1 MKKIIS
7 LLLTL
12 SLSASLLL
20 TCAAGAYNKKQLDQ
34 ADALNHLGLFLGT
47 GQGYELDARLDR
59 SQSITL
65 ILRMLG
71 EIAEAE
77 KGGYTHPFTDV
88 PGWADKYVAYAY
100 EKGYVK
106 GYSATTFGGT
116 DQVSDFQYLT
126 MVLRAMGYSDS
137 GETPDFDYRKSAVLA
152 KELGLV
158 SSADDDTDFVRGNAV
173 EIFWNAMSTKLKNSD
188 ETLSERLIAQKV
200 FTQAQFNTA
209 SSYAKNGKPSSGG
222 MSSGGTTSGGT
233 TSGGTTSGGTTSG
246 GTTSGGTTSGG
257 TTSGGTTSGGT
268 TSGGTT
274 DDTKPKTL
282 TWEEYNAL
290 SGEKQ
295 YAYFQSFSDPKDFFA
310 WQEKAKA
317 DYEKRHPTIEVG
329 KDGTV
334 DIGDLIN
341 GNN

>member
-1 MKKIIS
+1 MKKMIS

-20 TCAAGAYNKKQLDQ
+20 TCAAGTYNKKQIDQ

-47 GQGYELDARLDR
+47 GQGYELEARLDR

-71 EIAEAE
+71 EIAKAE

-88 PGWADKYVAYAY
+88 PKWADKYVAYAY

-137 GETPDFDYRKSAVLA
+137 GETPDFDYRKSAVLGR
-152 KELGLV
+152 ELGLV
-158 SSADDDTDFVRGNAV
+158 PSAGDDPDFVRGNAV

-222 MSSGGTTSGGT
+222 TSSGGA
-233 TSGGTTSGGTTSG
+233 
-246 GTTSGGTTSGG
+246 
-257 TTSGGTTSGGT
+257 

-295 YAYFQSFSDPKDFFA
+295 YAYFQSFSDPMDFFA
-310 WQEKAKA
+310 WQEEAKA
-317 DYEKRHPTIEVG
+317 AYDKAHPTIEVG
-329 KDGTV
+329 KDGTI
-334 DIGDLIN
+334 DLGDLVN
-341 GNN
+341 GKS

>member
-88 PGWADKYVAYAY
+88 PKWADKYVAYAY

-152 KELGLV
+152 KKLGLV
-158 SSADDDTDFVRGNAV
+158 PGAGEDPDFVRGNAV

-200 FTQAQFNTA
+200 FTQAQFDTA
-209 SSYAKNGKPSSGG
+209 SSYAKSGKPSSGG
-222 MSSGGTTSGGT
+222 TSSGGTTSGGT
-233 TSGGTTSGGTTSG
+233 TPTPTPDSGK
-246 GTTSGGTTSGG
+246 
-257 TTSGGTTSGGT
+257 
-268 TSGGTT
+268 
-274 DDTKPKTL
+274 KPQDY
-282 TWEEYNAL
+282 TWEEYQAL
-290 SGEKQ
+290 EDKDAFVS
-295 YAYFQSFSDPKDFFA
+295 SFDNLADFMA
-310 WQEKAKA
+310 WQQAAKA
-317 DYEKRHPTIEVG
+317 EYDAKQNVVKPG
-329 KDGTV
+329 KDGTI
-334 DIGDLIN
+334 DLGDLVN
-341 GNN
+341 SRS

>member
-20 TCAAGAYNKKQLDQ
+20 TCAAGTYNKKQIDQ

-77 KGGYTHPFTDV
+77 KGGYAHPFTDV
-88 PGWADKYVAYAY
+88 PKWADKYVAYAY

-137 GETPDFDYRKSAVLA
+137 GETPDFDYRKSAVLG

-158 SSADDDTDFVRGNAV
+158 PSPGDDPDFVRGNAV

-188 ETLSERLIAQKV
+188 ETLSERLISQKV

-209 SSYAKNGKPSSGG
+209 SSYAKNGKPSSGT
-222 MSSGGTTSGGT
+222 SSGGS
-233 TSGGTTSGGTTSG
+233 
-246 GTTSGGTTSGG
+246 
-257 TTSGGTTSGGT
+257 

-274 DDTKPKTL
+274 DDTKPKTM

-290 SGEKQ
+290 SAEKK
-295 YAYFQSFSDPKDFFA
+295 YAYFQSFSDPMDFFA
-310 WQEKAKA
+310 WQEQAKA
-317 DYEKRHPTIEVG
+317 AYDKAHPTIEVG
-329 KDGTV
+329 KDGT
-334 DIGDLIN
+334 IDLGGLVN
-341 GNN
+341 GKS

>member
-77 KGGYTHPFTDV
+77 KGGYAHPFTDV
-88 PGWADKYVAYAY
+88 PKWADKYVAYAY

-137 GETPDFDYRKSAVLA
+137 GETPDFDYRKSAVLG

-158 SSADDDTDFVRGNAV
+158 PSPGDDPDFVRGNAV
-173 EIFWNAMSTKLKNSD
+173 EIFWNAMSTKLKNSE
-188 ETLSERLIAQKV
+188 ETLSERLISQKV

-209 SSYAKNGKPSSGG
+209 SSYAKNGKPSSGT
-222 MSSGGTTSGGT
+222 SSGGS
-233 TSGGTTSGGTTSG
+233 
-246 GTTSGGTTSGG
+246 
-257 TTSGGTTSGGT
+257 

-290 SGEKQ
+290 SAEKK
-295 YAYFQSFSDPKDFFA
+295 YAYFQSFSDPMDFFA
-310 WQEKAKA
+310 WQEQAKA
-317 DYEKRHPTIEVG
+317 AYDEAHPTIEVG
-329 KDGTV
+329 KDGT
-334 DIGDLIN
+334 IDLGGLVN
-341 GNN
+341 GKS

>member
-88 PGWADKYVAYAY
+88 PKWADKYVAYAY

-137 GETPDFDYRKSAVLA
+137 GETPDFDYRKSAVLGR
-152 KELGLV
+152 ELGLV
-158 SSADDDTDFVRGNAV
+158 PSAGDDPDFVRGNAV

-209 SSYAKNGKPSSGG
+209 LSYAKNGKPSSGG
-222 MSSGGTTSGGT
+222 TS
-233 TSGGTTSGGTTSG
+233 
-246 GTTSGGTTSGG
+246 
-257 TTSGGTTSGGT
+257 SGGT

-290 SGEKQ
+290 SGEEQ

>member
-1 MKKIIS
+1 
-7 LLLTL
+7 
-12 SLSASLLL
+12 
-20 TCAAGAYNKKQLDQ
+20 
-34 ADALNHLGLFLGT
+34 
-47 GQGYELDARLDR
+47 
-59 SQSITL
+59 
-65 ILRMLG
+65 MLG

-88 PGWADKYVAYAY
+88 PKWADKYVAYAY

-137 GETPDFDYRKSAVLA
+137 GETPDFDYRKSAVLGR
-152 KELGLV
+152 ELGLV
-158 SSADDDTDFVRGNAV
+158 PSAGDDPDFVRGNAV

-209 SSYAKNGKPSSGG
+209 SSYAKNGKPS
-222 MSSGGTTSGGT
+222 
-233 TSGGTTSGGTTSG
+233 
-246 GTTSGGTTSGG
+246 SGG

>member
-88 PGWADKYVAYAY
+88 PKWADKYVAYAY

-137 GETPDFDYRKSAVLA
+137 GETPDFDYRKSAVLGR
-152 KELGLV
+152 ELGLV
-158 SSADDDTDFVRGNAV
+158 PSAGDDPDFVRGNAV

-200 FTQAQFNTA
+200 FTQAQFDTA
-209 SSYAKNGKPSSGG
+209 LSYAKNGKPSSGG
-222 MSSGGTTSGGT
+222 TSSGGTTSVGTTSGGT
-233 TSGGTTSGGTTSG
+233 TPTPAP
-246 GTTSGGTTSGG
+246 
-257 TTSGGTTSGGT
+257 
-268 TSGGTT
+268 
-274 DDTKPKTL
+274 DTGKKPQDY
-282 TWEEYNAL
+282 TWEEYQAM
-290 SGEKQ
+290 SGEQ
-295 YAYFQSFSDPKDFFA
+295 R
-310 WQEKAKA
+310 QEHFEKFESPEDYLTWMNDAKA
-317 DYEKRHPTIEVG
+317 AYDKAHPTIEVG

>member
-88 PGWADKYVAYAY
+88 PKWADEYVAYAY
-100 EKGYVK
+100 EQGYVK

-137 GETPDFDYRKSAVLA
+137 GETPDFDYRKSAVLGR
-152 KELGLV
+152 ELGLV
-158 SSADDDTDFVRGNAV
+158 PSAGDDPDFVRGNAV

-200 FTQAQFNTA
+200 FTQAQFDTA

-222 MSSGGTTSGGT
+222 TSSGGTTSGGT
-233 TSGGTTSGGTTSG
+233 TPTPTP
-246 GTTSGGTTSGG
+246 
-257 TTSGGTTSGGT
+257 
-268 TSGGTT
+268 
-274 DDTKPKTL
+274 DTGKKPQDY
-282 TWEEYNAL
+282 TWEEYQAM
-290 SGEKQ
+290 SEGEKTQ
-295 YAYFQSFSDPKDFFA
+295 FIDSFENQIAFWEWCQNA
-310 WQEKAKA
+310 EKAYKDSQIPWDMEKPIDF
-317 DYEKRHPTIEVG
+317 DY
-329 KDGTV
+329 
-334 DIGDLIN
+334 LN
-341 GNN
+341 G

>member
-12 SLSASLLL
+12 SLSASFLL
-20 TCAAGAYNKKQLDQ
+20 TCAAGAYNKKQIDQ
-34 ADALNHLGLFLGT
+34 ADALNYLGLFLGT

-88 PGWADKYVAYAY
+88 PKWADKYVAYAY

-137 GETPDFDYRKSAVLA
+137 GETPDFDYRRSAVLA
-152 KELGLV
+152 KKLGLV
-158 SSADDDTDFVRGNAV
+158 PSPGDDPDFVRGNAV
-173 EIFWNAMSTKLKNSD
+173 EIFWNAMSTKLKNSE

-200 FTQAQFNTA
+200 FTQAQFDTA
-209 SSYAKNGKPSSGG
+209 SSYAKNGKPSSGDT
-222 MSSGGTTSGGT
+222 SSGGTTSGGT
-233 TSGGTTSGGTTSG
+233 TPTPTPDSGK
-246 GTTSGGTTSGG
+246 
-257 TTSGGTTSGGT
+257 
-268 TSGGTT
+268 
-274 DDTKPKTL
+274 KPQDY
-282 TWEEYNAL
+282 TWEEYQAL
-290 SGEKQ
+290 EDKDAFVS
-295 YAYFQSFSDPKDFFA
+295 SFNNLADFMA
-310 WQEKAKA
+310 WQQAAKA
-317 DYEKRHPTIEVG
+317 EYDAKQNVVKPG
-329 KDGTV
+329 KDGTI
-334 DIGDLIN
+334 DFGDLVN
-341 GNN
+341 SKS

>member
-158 SSADDDTDFVRGNAV
+158 PSAGDDPDFVRGNAV

-222 MSSGGTTSGGT
+222 TS
-233 TSGGTTSGGTTSG
+233 SG

>member
-20 TCAAGAYNKKQLDQ
+20 TCAAGTYNKKQIDQ

-77 KGGYTHPFTDV
+77 KGGCKHPFTDV
-88 PGWADKYVAYAY
+88 PEWADKYVAYAY

-158 SSADDDTDFVRGNAV
+158 TSADDDPDFVRGNAV
-173 EIFWNAMSTKLKNSD
+173 EIFWNAMSTKLKNSE

-200 FTQAQFNTA
+200 FTQAQFDTA
-209 SSYAKNGKPSSGG
+209 SSYAKNGKPTGG
-222 MSSGGTTSGGT
+222 GSSSGGTSSGGST
-233 TSGGTTSGGTTSG
+233 PAPTPDSSK
-246 GTTSGGTTSGG
+246 
-257 TTSGGTTSGGT
+257 
-268 TSGGTT
+268 
-274 DDTKPKTL
+274 KPQDY
-282 TWEEYNAL
+282 TWEEYQAMDAAGKTAFIN
-290 SGEKQ
+290 
-295 YAYFQSFSDPKDFFA
+295 SFDDPMKFIE
-310 WQEKAKA
+310 WQQKAEA
-317 DYEKRHPTIEVG
+317 DYKAAHPSTEIDNGESIDLG
-329 KDGTV
+329 KLTG
-334 DIGDLIN
+334 GK
-341 GNN
+341 

>member
-88 PGWADKYVAYAY
+88 PKWADKYVAYAY

-137 GETPDFDYRKSAVLA
+137 GETPDFDYRKSAVLGR
-152 KELGLV
+152 ELGLV
-158 SSADDDTDFVRGNAV
+158 PSAGDDPDFVRGNAV

-222 MSSGGTTSGGT
+222 TS
-233 TSGGTTSGGTTSG
+233 
-246 GTTSGGTTSGG
+246 SGG

>member
-12 SLSASLLL
+12 SLSAFLLL

-88 PGWADKYVAYAY
+88 PKWADKYVAYAY

-116 DQVSDFQYLT
+116 DRVSDFQYLT

-158 SSADDDTDFVRGNAV
+158 SSADDDADFVRGNAV
-173 EIFWNAMSTKLKNSD
+173 EIFWNAMNTKLKNSE

-209 SSYAKNGKPSSGG
+209 SNYAKNGKPSSGG
-222 MSSGGTTSGGT
+222 TSSGGTSSGG
-233 TSGGTTSGGTTSG
+233 S
-246 GTTSGGTTSGG
+246 
-257 TTSGGTTSGGT
+257 

-274 DDTKPKTL
+274 DGTKPKTL

-295 YAYFQSFSDPKDFFA
+295 YEYFQSFSDPMDFFA
-310 WQEKAKA
+310 WQEEAKA
-317 DYEKRHPTIEVG
+317 AYDKAHPTIEVG
-329 KDGTV
+329 KDGTI
-334 DIGDLIN
+334 DLGDLVN
-341 GNN
+341 GKS